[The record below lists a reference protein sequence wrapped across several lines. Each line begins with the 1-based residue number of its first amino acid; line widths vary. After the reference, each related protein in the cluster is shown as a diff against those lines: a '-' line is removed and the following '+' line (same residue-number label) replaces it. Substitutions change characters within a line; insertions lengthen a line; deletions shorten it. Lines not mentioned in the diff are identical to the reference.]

1 MQRKEIKYISIDLI
15 ERNNNQP
22 RKTFTEEGL
31 EELTNSIKEHGI
43 IQPIVVTKKGDKYM
57 IIAGERRFRAS
68 LRANLIEIPC
78 IVESLETVE
87 IQEIALIENLHRR
100 DLNPIEIAK
109 SMKDLLEFYD
119 LTQEELSIKIGKSRA
134 YIANMIRLLSLP
146 EEVRQMLIEN
156 KITAGHARA
165 LLSIQNK
172 DELIRI
178 AKKIVEKN
186 YNVKDVENEVK
197 LLEIKSKPILKQSK
211 KPQQKQTLEMKN
223 FINDLKYVLATS
235 VKIIGNEHKGR
246 IYIDYYST
254 DDLTRIANLL
264 DLYKRKIENI

>member
-87 IQEIALIENLHRR
+87 IQEIALIENLHR
-100 DLNPIEIAK
+100 
-109 SMKDLLEFYD
+109 MKDLLEFYD

-186 YNVKDVENEVK
+186 YNVRDVENEVK